1 MKMITNKINN
11 RIDACFFYID
21 EIDKD
26 LKEIIKKCFLEVVI
40 GKQAVEDSMED
51 EFEEKLDMLK
61 DATKFIYA
69 KTLKNHRVGI
79 IGELLFHV
87 FMRNEELSSRFLST
101 YPTIAYADTYKGF
114 YKGFDGIYYSE
125 NEPWVA
131 EVKSKVQSHNL
142 NVDNEKK
149 IKIASKQLEKEMGD
163 TDNNRWEK
171 AKRTVTLQ
179 LGSTQKAKDVR
190 KIFSKKFKDKY
201 NQIICTLLICDKGE
215 FNVDDIKKY
224 AEKLYHPKIKNQK
237 VLLMCI
243 RSYDYNE
250 IIKYIKEEMCDEYEF

>member
-1 MKMITNKINN
+1 MKMIKNKINN
-11 RIDACFFYID
+11 RIDACFFYINEMND
-21 EIDKD
+21 D
-26 LKEIIKKCFLEVVI
+26 LKETIKNCFLEVVI
-40 GKQAVEDSMED
+40 GKQAVEDSEED
-51 EFEEKLDMLK
+51 DYEEKLEMLK

-87 FMRNEELSSRFLST
+87 FMRNEELSNKFLST

-131 EVKSKVQSHNL
+131 EVKSKVQSDNL

-149 IKIASKQLEKEMGD
+149 IKIASKQLEKEMSD
-163 TDNNRWEK
+163 TENNRWEK

-179 LGSTQKAKDVR
+179 LGSTQEAKDIR
-190 KIFSKKFKDKY
+190 KIFSKKAKNKY
-201 NQIICTLLICDKGE
+201 NQIICTLLICNAGE
-215 FNVDDIKKY
+215 FNVEDIKNY
-224 AEKLYHPKIKNQK
+224 AEKLYHKKVDNQK
-237 VLLMCI
+237 VLLLCI